1 MPKVGLP
8 WRGITQWFKM
18 PNGFTDAQGK
28 FKASKSAAS
37 DASDEELDTLL
48 KEQGVEVKTCRET
61 STQPFT
67 LFICFM

>member
-1 MPKVGLP
+1 
-8 WRGITQWFKM
+8 M